1 MNISELVR
9 EGNKKKKLR
18 TGVGKPAN
26 TNPGGAGTV
35 SAQGA
40 GSTAGKEPV
49 DLGQAGVGKPE
60 NTNPGGAGTVSAQGA
75 GSTRLPAGKTI
86 GAGLGALAGG
96 IAGSA
101 LGPAGTVAGAGLGA
115 GLGRDIGDK
124 ISNKDWKGVGN
135 VASQAADGVAQTVG
149 AGLGGL
155 YHGFK
160 TGASGGKFTG
170 GIRSLATGGL
180 KTGGAELPSVSGT
193 AHYGDDNQFT
203 DLTKLSKE
211 QLDSAQQEAQQAFND
226 GRYDEWKQSNPNKA
240 AALVQNKKE
249 PRSAIPVDQSKQVT
263 NNPSSLL
270 PPNVTNANA
279 KLKQQ
284 KEEIER
290 LKALSGL

>member
-1 MNISELVR
+1 MKISHLVKGLD
-9 EGNKKKKLR
+9 EEMINGQWY
-18 TGVGKPAN
+18 P
-26 TNPGGAGTV
+26 AGTL
-35 SAQGA
+35 AKMAPQGNTA
-40 GSTAGKEPV
+40 AAPAGKKAVE
-49 DLGQAGVGKPE
+49 LGQAGVVEPA

-135 VASQAADGVAQTVG
+135 VASQAAGGAAQTVG

-180 KTGGAELPSVSGT
+180 KTGGADLPSVSGT

-240 AALVQNKKE
+240 AALVQNKKD
-249 PRSAIPVDQSKQVT
+249 PSSAIPVNQSKQVT
-263 NNPSSLL
+263 NNPSSRLQ
-270 PPNVTNANA
+270 PTVTDANA

-284 KEEIER
+284 PKEEIER